1 MQLAW
6 SRTGQ
11 RKPCPVRST
20 GWNWSC
26 NDSTGAWLLAH
37 SLAERRH
44 THATPRHK
52 ELSTVRQSD
61 PATRVGGDKAL
72 VLELTLTARP
82 GRVSVCVLCKECVLF
97 LPFFNGRTYAIRAGL
112 LDGLGLGLPI
122 PGNQVF
128 GCGARIEI
136 GAQYYSRWEITPAW
150 DESVKD
156 AVVGNVTCWLPVYPD
171 IC

>member
-1 MQLAW
+1 MQLAR

-11 RKPCPVRST
+11 SHVLYAARAGT
-20 GWNWSC
+20 GTATTVQALGCLPAVLQSGG
-26 NDSTGAWLLAH
+26 T
-37 SLAERRH
+37 R
-44 THATPRHK
+44 THTPRHK

-61 PATRVGGDKAL
+61 PATRIGGDKAL

-97 LPFFNGRTYAIRAGL
+97 LPFFNGRTNAIRAGL

-122 PGNQVF
+122 PGTQVF

-136 GAQYYSRWEITPAW
+136 GAQYYSR
-150 DESVKD
+150 
-156 AVVGNVTCWLPVYPD
+156 
-171 IC
+171 

>member
-26 NDSTGAWLLAH
+26 NDSAGAWLLAH

-44 THATPRHK
+44 THAHPPSQGTEHGA
-52 ELSTVRQSD
+52 TVRPGNTD
-61 PATRVGGDKAL
+61 RGDKAL

-97 LPFFNGRTYAIRAGL
+97 LPFFNGRTHAIRAGL

-150 DESVKD
+150 DES
-156 AVVGNVTCWLPVYPD
+156 
-171 IC
+171 